1 MNREEYLDKILE
13 IDQKIDALNKER
25 ERVNHQYIEQNAQF
39 KIGDKVRIDR
49 IDDNGKVFE
58 TKFGWVLG
66 FSVSPDG
73 RVVPKLADQKLDG
86 TMHKRKQIW
95 LFGWRNYNITKI
107 D

>member
-13 IDQKIDALNKER
+13 IDQKIDALNEER
-25 ERVNHQYIEQNAQF
+25 ERVNHQYLVQNAPF

-49 IDDNGKVFE
+49 LDDNDKILE
-58 TKFGWVLG
+58 TKIGWVLD
-66 FSVSPDG
+66 FSVSLDG
-73 RVVPKLADQKLDG
+73 RIVPRLADQKLDG

-95 LFGWRNYNITKI
+95 LFGWRGYNITKI

>member
-13 IDQKIDALNKER
+13 IDQKIEALNEER
-25 ERVNHQYIEQNAQF
+25 ERVNHQYLVQNAQF
-39 KIGDKVRIDR
+39 KVGDKVRVDIL
-49 IDDNGKVFE
+49 NNEGKIFE
-58 TKFGWVLG
+58 TKIGWVLD

-73 RVVPKLADQKLDG
+73 RIIPKLADQKLDG

-95 LFGWRNYNITKI
+95 LFASRKYNITKI